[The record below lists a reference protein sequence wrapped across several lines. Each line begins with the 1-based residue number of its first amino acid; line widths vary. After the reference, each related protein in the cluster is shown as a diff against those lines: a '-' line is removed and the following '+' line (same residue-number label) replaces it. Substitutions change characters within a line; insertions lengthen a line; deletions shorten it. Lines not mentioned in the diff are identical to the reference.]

1 MKNFL
6 DGIKDFLYD
15 SIDYIIMIGI
25 VGLVVFII
33 GWRLDLLF
41 AKDVD
46 DIVPNENIIVENEL
60 NEEENP
66 DPSEEIEEEKEAEEL
81 EDTTEPIE
89 EGEDEEK
96 EEVNDNSNKATVTL
110 VIPSGSNL
118 SNVASLLESN
128 GLISNK
134 SDFISKAEEMQ
145 LATKVKAG
153 NFIINTGSSMEDI
166 LKILT
171 K

>member
-1 MKNFL
+1 MKKIL

-25 VGLVVFII
+25 IGLVVFII

-46 DIVPNENIIVENEL
+46 EIVPTENIIVENEL

-66 DPSEEIEEEKEAEEL
+66 EPSEENEEEKEAKEL

-89 EGEDEEK
+89 EGEEK

-118 SNVASLLESN
+118 SSVASLLESN
-128 GLISNK
+128 GLISDK
-134 SDFISKAEEMQ
+134 SDFIGKAEELH

-153 NFIINTGSSMEDI
+153 NFKITTGSTMEDI